1 MRTGAGLSSVRWP
14 VRALVIVIIL
24 VAAAGC
30 SKEKGSH
37 GHRQKDG
44 GDGLASFYSPVQDDI
59 VQDPSTGLQ
68 VLKNV
73 INVTI
78 SKKAPPGAID
88 RVVASIKG
96 EIVGYD
102 KGAGFYQIRVK
113 TANLAE
119 TEKIALKL
127 IVDFKE
133 VEMSSISPVSAHVN
147 PYYIK

>member
-1 MRTGAGLSSVRWP
+1 MRAGLSSIRWTI
-14 VRALVIVIIL
+14 RALVIGMSL

-30 SKEKGSH
+30 YKEKGSH
-37 GHRQKDG
+37 SHGQKDG
-44 GDGLASFYSPVQDDI
+44 GDDLSSFYSPAKDDI

-88 RVVASIKG
+88 KVVASING

-113 TANLAE
+113 TDDLVE

-127 IVDFKE
+127 IADFKE

-147 PYYIK
+147 PYYVK